1 MNKGIVF
8 LGIILAFLLT
18 SCASHSPAVP
28 KHFKGSSKLFE
39 VSSNGTVK
47 VKISNLIDQPMHWI
61 FVRCEHWSGCY
72 MQCQGPLMTCKR
84 IAKKS
89 GLKISHIL
97 TSEMNK
103 YNWPIPRLV
112 IK

>member
-1 MNKGIVF
+1 MDKGNVF

-18 SCASHSPAVP
+18 SCASNSATVP
-28 KHFKGSSKLFE
+28 RHFEGSFKIFE

-47 VKISNLIDQPMHWI
+47 VKIRNLIDQPMHWI
-61 FVRCEHWSGCY
+61 FVRCAHWSGCY
-72 MQCQGPLMTCKR
+72 MQCQGPVMICKS

-97 TSEMNK
+97 TDKNNK
-103 YNWPIPRLV
+103 
-112 IK
+112 

>member
-8 LGIILAFLLT
+8 LSITLAFLLT
-18 SCASHSPAVP
+18 SCASNSATVP
-28 KHFKGSSKLFE
+28 RHFDGSFKIFE

-47 VKISNLIDQPMHWI
+47 VKTGNLKDQPMHWI
-61 FVRCEHWSGCY
+61 FVRCAHWSGCY
-72 MQCQGPLMTCKR
+72 MQSQGPVMTCKS

-97 TSEMNK
+97 TDINNK
-103 YNWPIPRLV
+103 
-112 IK
+112 